1 MGGLI
6 MEHWI
11 ALFVSM
17 LELGCIY
24 SLVVLGVYV
33 ASRIIATDD
42 FTIEG
47 SFATGGALT
56 ALLLLKQFN
65 PILCCVGA
73 LALGGI
79 VGMATGLL
87 HTKLKLNNLI
97 SGIVVATGLFSI
109 NLKLAGPHATVPSE
123 KTIFVLFGLRDY
135 HLVLL
140 GLLSV
145 CLLFFARWFLATEY
159 GFCLR
164 SVGDNPHML
173 IHLGKDPDQYKIL
186 GLMMAN
192 SLSAFAGCLMVMHTE
207 FYSLMGSFGTL
218 IVALAGLI
226 IGQAISK
233 RMVVGVLCGAI
244 AYQAIIVTTIELQVD
259 PAWNKLI
266 TAGLII
272 ALIAFQKRGK

>member
-1 MGGLI
+1 

-11 ALFVSM
+11 ALIISM

-33 ASRIIATDD
+33 TSRIISTDD

-56 ALLLLKQFN
+56 ALLLLKQLN
-65 PILCCVGA
+65 PIFCCIGA
-73 LALGGI
+73 VIIGGI

-97 SGIVVATGLFSI
+97 SGIVVATGLFSV
-109 NLKLAGPHATVPSE
+109 NLKLAGPHAIVPSAS
-123 KTIFVLFGLRDY
+123 TIFAFLGLYEY
-135 HLVLL
+135 HLVFL
-140 GLLSV
+140 GLLSILALV
-145 CLLFFARWFLATEY
+145 LVHWFLKTEY

-173 IHLGKDPDQYKIL
+173 IHLGKDPDRYKIV
-186 GLMMAN
+186 GLMIAN
-192 SLSAFAGCLMVMHTE
+192 SLSALAGCLMVMHTE

-218 IVALAGLI
+218 IIALAGLI
-226 IGQAISK
+226 IGRAISK
-233 RMVVGVLCGAI
+233 HMMIGVLCGAV

-272 ALIAFQKRGK
+272 ALIAFQKRGSSK